1 MGKVWTPRHTK
12 EELNDAA
19 IAAQSGG
26 ERERDLL
33 ARMMRPYVV
42 KLAYTYSSRG
52 DYTYEQ
58 GQELTQSAWLGVWI
72 ALPKFDPGMGTKFS
86 TYAHYWMRTEIQ
98 QWMARNSRALP
109 LSRRQWIN
117 SMRLQAAFEELYP
130 DRLIENASDDELAA
144 LTIGDYD
151 SLDKMVTIPHAG
163 DIMRAKRASVEI
175 DVNMTENSAAS
186 AESDFF
192 DEEFDQDADALAAIA
207 LMRSAKTDANQFNIA
222 MRFCDRYGH
231 GTDVAERMMEAM
243 K

>member
-19 IAAQSGG
+19 MAAQSGG

-42 KLAYTYSSRG
+42 KLAYTYSRTG

-72 ALPKFDPGMGTKFS
+72 ALPKFDPGVGTKFS
-86 TYAHYWMRTEIQ
+86 TYAHYWMRNEIQ
-98 QWMARNSRALP
+98 QWMAKNSRALP

-117 SMRLQAAFEELYP
+117 SMRIQAAFEELYP
-130 DRLIENASDDELAA
+130 DQLIENASDEQLAG
-144 LTIGDYD
+144 LEISDYD
-151 SLDKMVTIPHAG
+151 SLDKKVKIKHAG
-163 DIMRAKRASVEI
+163 DIMRAKRSSVEI

-192 DEEFDQDADALAAIA
+192 EVAYDQDADALDAIA
-207 LMRSAKTDANQFNIA
+207 LMRETDDEALRFDIA
-222 MRFCDRYGH
+222 MRFCDRYGY
-231 GTDVAERMMEAM
+231 GTDTAERMMEVG
-243 K
+243 